1 MLTCLSGP
9 SLPHGYSFNS
19 SLYDKRAKVRY
30 PTATVV
36 YMVKHVY
43 LDIFHL
49 LHACALRTD
58 ICQTVHKSRAA
69 LIIQMPCGRG
79 LGNASVITLRS
90 RLDIKVTRT
99 NIREATMGS
108 IGGCVFTT

>member
-1 MLTCLSGP
+1 
-9 SLPHGYSFNS
+9 
-19 SLYDKRAKVRY
+19 
-30 PTATVV
+30 
-36 YMVKHVY
+36 MVETRG
-43 LDIFHL
+43 LDIIL
-49 LHACALRTD
+49 YSHACALCTD

-108 IGGCVFTT
+108 IGGYVFTT

>member
-1 MLTCLSGP
+1 MRGTC
-9 SLPHGYSFNS
+9 
-19 SLYDKRAKVRY
+19 
-30 PTATVV
+30 VV

-49 LHACALRTD
+49 LHACALCTA

-69 LIIQMPCGRG
+69 LIIQIPCGRG
-79 LGNASVITLRS
+79 LGNASVITLRW

-108 IGGCVFTT
+108 IGGYVFTT

>member
-1 MLTCLSGP
+1 MGP
-9 SLPHGYSFNS
+9 PPPWGALLIKEIFCRSESW
-19 SLYDKRAKVRY
+19 
-30 PTATVV
+30 PTGPVVV

-49 LHACALRTD
+49 LHACALCTN

-108 IGGCVFTT
+108 IGGYVFTTC